1 MPFAIEVHGCSSSWI
16 EKFDSIRW
24 TVTGSELHMRVRKI
38 VLWRCAAMDPR
49 PEPLVAMTVA
59 PHLLSRLFRHEI
71 GNFLQA
77 VYSTT
82 AVLKRRLPADA
93 QPLLDLS
100 ADLRLQADACRL
112 LLDTIHDFFSSSA
125 LHCEQVNL
133 GELAQAIVARA
144 AARNSHL
151 RISAVPTTTAP
162 IWGYAQRLAQAG
174 TLLLSRACETATEAV
189 EFRSAI
195 NGETGE
201 AEWQVI
207 DDGPG
212 IPAEELE
219 PLFASLLLLRGQ
231 RLVQGLAPIR
241 QIVALHGGKIHTD
254 QLAGGGFSVRIVL
267 PADGQTH

>member
-1 MPFAIEVHGCSSSWI
+1 
-16 EKFDSIRW
+16 
-24 TVTGSELHMRVRKI
+24 
-38 VLWRCAAMDPR
+38 MDPR
-49 PEPLVAMTVA
+49 PEPLVPMTAA

-93 QPLLDLS
+93 GPLLDLS
-100 ADLRLQADACRL
+100 ADLRLQADSCRL
-112 LLDTIHDFFSSSA
+112 LLDTVHDFFGSPT
-125 LHCEQVNL
+125 LNCEHVNL

-151 RISAVPTTTAP
+151 RISANTSGSTT
-162 IWGYAQRLAQAG
+162 IHGDAQRLAQAG
-174 TLLLSRACETATEAV
+174 TLLLNRACEGARESV
-189 EFRSAI
+189 EFRSTI

-212 IPAEELE
+212 IPAEEVE

-231 RLVQGLAPIR
+231 RLVQGLAPVQ
-241 QIVALHGGKIHTD
+241 QIVALHGGQIHSD
-254 QLAGGGFSVRIVL
+254 RRAGGGFSIRIAL
-267 PADGQTH
+267 PIEGRKRRPAGADA

>member
-1 MPFAIEVHGCSSSWI
+1 
-16 EKFDSIRW
+16 
-24 TVTGSELHMRVRKI
+24 
-38 VLWRCAAMDPR
+38 MDPR
-49 PEPLVAMTVA
+49 PEPLVPMAVA

-93 QPLLDLS
+93 SPLLDLS
-100 ADLRLQADACRL
+100 ADLRLQADSCRL
-112 LLDTIHDFFSSSA
+112 LLDTVHDFFA
-125 LHCEQVNL
+125 PPKLNCEQVNL
-133 GELAQAIVARA
+133 GDLAQAIVTRA

-151 RISAVPTTTAP
+151 RITANP
-162 IWGYAQRLAQAG
+162 VASTMVYGDAQRLAQAG
-174 TLLLSRACETATEAV
+174 TLLLSRACEAAREAV
-189 EFRSAI
+189 EFRSAA
-195 NGETGE
+195 NPETGE

-231 RLVQGLAPIR
+231 RLVQGLAPVR
-241 QIVALHGGKIHTD
+241 QIVALHGGKIHSH
-254 QLAGGGFSVRIVL
+254 QLAAGGFSVRIVL
-267 PADGQTH
+267 PADGQKHRADAHDS